1 MLNYQRVRLAMICC
15 FSTSIYSSLKGT
27 NKFDDLMVYLHGFPV
42 EMDMWDGNPNFR
54 YIVGDI
60 M

>member
-1 MLNYQRVRLAMICC
+1 
-15 FSTSIYSSLKGT
+15 
-27 NKFDDLMVYLHGFPV
+27 MVYLHGFPV

-60 M
+60 MWHIIYIVTDNYLEHHLEKKNLKIVTAGMF